1 VQLSLQDVLL
11 SFVLA
16 FLASALLTPVLR
28 KFALAIGVVDKPNQS
43 HKTHSEPVPYLGGIS
58 IVLTVALGLASATY
72 LKSNQIGDLQEL
84 VVLMSAPLI
93 LALVGLVDDFKNLG
107 AFSRLFVQSISALVV
122 ALVFLE
128 NGWYGEPTYMSIL
141 NFSITAIWIVG
152 ITNSFNFID
161 NLDGGAGGIALISAT
176 TLAAAAF
183 IGNQLSIASISILI
197 AGATLGF
204 LMWNLYPA
212 RIYLGDAGALFIGAI
227 LAILTIRLDPET
239 ANPVSGWVFALLLFA
254 VPILDTSVAVISRIY
269 RGFSPIQ
276 GGRDH
281 LSHRL
286 LNLGYSKKLTA
297 LTIWLLQIYFS
308 ALGLLLFAADERESL
323 VVEGLA
329 GMSWV
334 LLLALFLRLSPITV
348 YANRDDEK

>member
-1 VQLSLQDVLL
+1 MQLFFQDVLL

-16 FLASALLTPVLR
+16 FLASALIAPILR
-28 KFALAIGVVDKPNQS
+28 KFALAVGLVDKPNQS

-58 IVLTVALGLASATY
+58 IVLTVTLGLSLATY
-72 LKSNQIGDLQEL
+72 LKSNQVGDNQEL
-84 VVLMSAPLI
+84 VILMSAPLI

-107 AFSRLFVQSISALVV
+107 AFSRLLIQSISAFAV

-128 NGWYGEPTYMSIL
+128 NGWYGEPTSMSIL

-183 IGNQLSIASISILI
+183 IGNQLAIASISILV

-204 LMWNLYPA
+204 LIWNLYPA
-212 RIYLGDAGALFIGAI
+212 RIYLGDAGSLFIGAI
-227 LAILTIRLDPET
+227 LAILTIRLDPDT
-239 ANPVSGWVFALLLFA
+239 ANPVSGWIFALLLFA
-254 VPILDTSVAVISRIY
+254 VPILDTSVVVISRIY
-269 RGFSPIQ
+269 RGISPFQ

-308 ALGLLLFAADERESL
+308 ALGLLLFAADETESL

-329 GMSWV
+329 GISWV
-334 LLLALFLRLSPITV
+334 LFLALFLRLSPITV
-348 YANRDDEK
+348 YANRNNEK

>member
-1 VQLSLQDVLL
+1 MQLSLQDVLL
-11 SFVLA
+11 SFALA
-16 FLASALLTPVLR
+16 FLASALLTPALR
-28 KFALAIGVVDKPNQS
+28 KIALTFGVIDKPNQS
-43 HKTHSEPVPYLGGIS
+43 HKTHSEPVPYLGGVS
-58 IVLTVALGLASATY
+58 IVLTVTLGLFLATY
-72 LKSNQIGDLQEL
+72 LKSNQVGGSQEL
-84 VVLMSAPLI
+84 VILMSAPLI

-107 AFSRLFVQSISALVV
+107 AFSRLLIQSISALVV

-128 NGWYGEPTYMSIL
+128 NGWYGEPTSMSIL
-141 NFSITAIWIVG
+141 NLSITVIWIVG

-183 IGNQLSIASISILI
+183 IGNQLAIASISILV

-239 ANPVSGWVFALLLFA
+239 ANLVSGWIFALLLFA
-254 VPILDTSVAVISRIY
+254 VPILDSSVAVLSRLY
-269 RGFSPIQ
+269 RGISPFQ

-286 LNLGYSKKLTA
+286 LNLGYSKKLAA

-308 ALGLLLFAADERESL
+308 TLGLLLFAADETESI

-329 GMSWV
+329 GISWV
-334 LLLALFLRLSPITV
+334 LLLALFLRLTPIH
-348 YANRDDEK
+348 RK

>member
-16 FLASALLTPVLR
+16 FLVSAILTPTFR
-28 KFALAIGVVDKPNQS
+28 KFALALGVVDKPNQS

-58 IVLTVALGLASATY
+58 IVLTVALGLALATY
-72 LKSNQIGDLQEL
+72 LKGNQIGGNQEL
-84 VVLMSAPLI
+84 VILMSAPLI

-107 AFSRLFVQSISALVV
+107 AFSRLLIQSISALVV

-128 NGWYGEPTYMSIL
+128 NGWYGEPTSMSIL
-141 NFSITAIWIVG
+141 NFSITVFWIVG

-161 NLDGGAGGIALISAT
+161 NLDGGAGGIAVISAT
-176 TLAAAAF
+176 TLAVAAF
-183 IGNQLSIASISILI
+183 IGNQLALASIAILV
-197 AGATLGF
+197 AGATFGF

-254 VPILDTSVAVISRIY
+254 VPILDTSVAVLSRVY
-269 RGFSPIQ
+269 RGISPFQ

-286 LNLGYSKKLTA
+286 LNLGYSKRLTA
-297 LTIWLLQIYFS
+297 MSIWLLQIYFS
-308 ALGLLLFAADERESL
+308 LLSLLLFVTDEKKTVIVESL
-323 VVEGLA
+323 AGL
-329 GMSWV
+329 SWV
-334 LLLALFLRLSPITV
+334 LFLGLFLRLSPIHV
-348 YANRDDEK
+348 KPNSYNEK